1 MPRSIRITKVD
12 SPDFGSKR
20 LFKVVKPK
28 KPLEASN
35 TNENEI
41 RPPFSARVDLAD
53 KDEVG
58 KAPGAEISSHFQLN
72 PLFVN

>member
-1 MPRSIRITKVD
+1 MVENETLWFPITISIKIE
-12 SPDFGSKR
+12 FIFQG
-20 LFKVVKPK
+20 K

-53 KDEVG
+53 KDGVG